1 MIYMIS
7 LSRFFILIIILFLF
21 PKSKI
26 ISQNVSKIPKKVFNE
41 LKKSNRIFNDKE
53 YESVSLECLIPK
65 KIVKQKLL
73 ELYQDLG
80 KYSKEKKVIQFT
92 IQSKG
97 EKQLLKSIITK
108 ENKYSVVSISDGENL
123 SNEETIKNLLNTLK
137 KILQRKF
144 INDYIKEIEGDI
156 KKIDRQQN
164 RIIRKNPKKL
174 QMNLGLFYKI
184 YQRKESKKV
193 GLKAALEVLFKE
205 LDDTKSVYNS
215 IN

>member
-1 MIYMIS
+1 MIS
-7 LSRFFILIIILFLF
+7 LSRFFIFIIILFLF
-21 PKSKI
+21 PKSKVV
-26 ISQNVSKIPKKVFNE
+26 SQNISKIPKKVFNE
-41 LKKSNRIFNDKE
+41 IKKSSRIFNDKE
-53 YESVSLECLIPK
+53 YKSVSLECLIPK

-97 EKQLLKSIITK
+97 EKLLLKSIITK

-123 SNEETIKNLLNTLK
+123 SNEETIKNLLNTFK

-144 INDYIKEIEGDI
+144 INDYIKEIEEDI

-174 QMNLGLFYKI
+174 EMNLGLFYNI

>member
-174 QMNLGLFYKI
+174 EMNLGLFYKI

>member
-123 SNEETIKNLLNTLK
+123 SNEETIINLLNTFK

-144 INDYIKEIEGDI
+144 INDYIKEIEEDI

>member
-21 PKSKI
+21 PKNKI

-108 ENKYSVVSISDGENL
+108 ENKYSVVSISGEENL

>member
-7 LSRFFILIIILFLF
+7 LSRFFIFIVILFLF
-21 PKSKI
+21 PKSKVV
-26 ISQNVSKIPKKVFNE
+26 SQNISKIPKKVFNE
-41 LKKSNRIFNDKE
+41 IKKSSRIFNDKE
-53 YESVSLECLIPK
+53 YKSVSLECLIPK

-73 ELYQDLG
+73 DLYQDLG
-80 KYSKEKKVIQFT
+80 KYSKEKKVIQCT

-97 EKQLLKSIITK
+97 EKLLLKSIITK

-123 SNEETIKNLLNTLK
+123 SNEETIKNLLNTFK

-144 INDYIKEIEGDI
+144 INDYIKEIEKDI

-174 QMNLGLFYKI
+174 EMNLGLFYNI

-205 LDDTKSVYNS
+205 LDDAKSVYNS

>member
-108 ENKYSVVSISDGENL
+108 ENKYSIVSISDGENL

>member
-123 SNEETIKNLLNTLK
+123 SNEETIKNILLGVVLGLSYAQLLN
-137 KILQRKF
+137 
-144 INDYIKEIEGDI
+144 
-156 KKIDRQQN
+156 
-164 RIIRKNPKKL
+164 KL
-174 QMNLGLFYKI
+174 F
-184 YQRKESKKV
+184 
-193 GLKAALEVLFKE
+193 
-205 LDDTKSVYNS
+205 
-215 IN
+215 

>member
-7 LSRFFILIIILFLF
+7 LSRFFIFIVILFLF
-21 PKSKI
+21 PKSKVV
-26 ISQNVSKIPKKVFNE
+26 SQNISKIPKKVFNE
-41 LKKSNRIFNDKE
+41 IKKSSRIFNDKE
-53 YESVSLECLIPK
+53 YKSVSLECLIPK

-73 ELYQDLG
+73 DLYQDLG

-97 EKQLLKSIITK
+97 EKLLLKSIITK

-123 SNEETIKNLLNTLK
+123 SNEETIKNLLNTFK

-144 INDYIKEIEGDI
+144 INDYIKEIEKDI

-174 QMNLGLFYKI
+174 EMNLGLFYNI

-205 LDDTKSVYNS
+205 LDDAKSVYNS

>member
-108 ENKYSVVSISDGENL
+108 ENKYSVVSISEGENL

-174 QMNLGLFYKI
+174 QMNLGVFYKI

>member
-7 LSRFFILIIILFLF
+7 LSRFFIFIIILSLSL
-21 PKSKI
+21 KSKVV
-26 ISQNVSKIPKKVFNE
+26 SQNISKIPKKVFNE
-41 LKKSNRIFNDKE
+41 IKKSSRIFNDKE

-80 KYSKEKKVIQFT
+80 KYSKEKKVIQCT

-97 EKQLLKSIITK
+97 EKLLLKSIITK

-123 SNEETIKNLLNTLK
+123 SNEETIKNLLNTFK

-144 INDYIKEIEGDI
+144 INDYIKEIEEDI

-174 QMNLGLFYKI
+174 EMNLGLFYNI
-184 YQRKESKKV
+184 YQRKESKKI

>member
-7 LSRFFILIIILFLF
+7 LSRFFIFIIILFLF

-174 QMNLGLFYKI
+174 EMNLGLFYNI

>member
-1 MIYMIS
+1 MIS

-174 QMNLGLFYKI
+174 EMNLGLFYKI